1 MTRCLEQMAF
11 CLKQSVAQAEKSK
24 SKCAYA
30 ENQSKKRINPKVVP
44 TTSATPNVGIE
55 VKTQTSHINK
65 L

>member
-11 CLKQSVAQAEKSK
+11 CLKKSAAQVEKSK

-30 ENQSKKRINPKVVP
+30 ETQSKKRINPNFVP

-55 VKTQTSHINK
+55 VKTQRSHINK